1 MIILKVI
8 RQFAFNLLY
17 VLDTVLNTLI
27 GGDPRE
33 TISSRLGKGQVAGKP
48 VHSELAKVVNFFFEL
63 VFNEQH
69 HCKNSIIIA
78 HDNYSISSVIE
89 REKAKQ

>member
-33 TISSRLGKGQVAGKP
+33 TVSSRLGKGQVAGKP
-48 VHSELAKVVNFFFEL
+48 VHTELAKVVNFFFDL

-69 HCKNSIIIA
+69 HCRKSIVSYEDSYSLSSII
-78 HDNYSISSVIE
+78 S
-89 REKAKQ
+89 RTRRG